1 MRDLRQLFSG
11 YWKDRHIHRL
21 MVTTQAADVR
31 RSGLSGETAI
41 SIEAS
46 TELGFG

>member
-1 MRDLRQLFSG
+1 MRGLRQLFG
-11 YWKDRHIHRL
+11 RYWKDRHIHRL
-21 MVTTQAADVR
+21 VVTTRAADVR
-31 RSGLSGETAI
+31 RSGLSGKTAI